1 MCSTAPV
8 AGFQYSEV
16 DKWSALLGLACNLT
30 TRLFMGKREGE
41 RGRVGER
48 ERERESEEEIRE
60 VRKVRG

>member
-1 MCSTAPV
+1 M

-41 RGRVGER
+41 RGRVGEC
-48 ERERESEEEIRE
+48 ERKRKRASEEEIRE
-60 VRKVRG
+60 VREVRG